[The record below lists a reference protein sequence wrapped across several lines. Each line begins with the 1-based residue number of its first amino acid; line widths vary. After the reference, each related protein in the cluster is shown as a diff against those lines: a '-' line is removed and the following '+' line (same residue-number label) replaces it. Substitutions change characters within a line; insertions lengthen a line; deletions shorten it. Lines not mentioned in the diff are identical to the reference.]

1 MIKILK
7 YLLLIRFRKILSK
20 DDSFAI
26 LFIIIAYVLSALLV
40 YNNYEYFKNY
50 IFLLFFDIALYHIN
64 RTDVEFLKLDKNYK
78 SILFLEYLIYS
89 FPFYIALLFQEQFLI
104 IISFL
109 GFKLLLLLLPKIN
122 FKIIPYPF
130 QIFNAYWHISFR
142 KYRLIY
148 AFPLIIGLIYL
159 AIEYNNENII
169 FFSFIALTVISC
181 TPSFERERLE
191 EIKRNPCDSEKY
203 LLKQIE
209 NSIINTFY
217 IVIPLVLVLV
227 FLSKWG
233 MLIFLILIFIV
244 PLISLLLKYAYFHNS
259 FLQQIVFV
267 FFIGLSFALY
277 GVPLLSIPFF
287 YKKAIKNLK
296 IIKNVND

>member
-1 MIKILK
+1 MIKIIC
-7 YLLLIRFRKILSK
+7 YLFLIRFRKILHK
-20 DDSFAI
+20 DDYLAMF
-26 LFIIIAYVLSALLV
+26 FISVLYVLIAILV

-89 FPFYIALLFQEQFLI
+89 FPFYIALLFKKQFLI
-104 IISFL
+104 VL
-109 GFKLLLLLLPKIN
+109 GFLLFNLILILLPKMN
-122 FKIIPYPF
+122 FKINSYPF
-130 QIFNAYWHISFR
+130 QIFNAHWHISFR

-148 AFPLIIGLIYL
+148 TFPLIIGLNYL

-169 FFSFIALTVISC
+169 FFSFIVLTLISC
-181 TPSFERERLE
+181 AASFERERPE
-191 EIKRNPCDSEKY
+191 EIKRNPLDSEKY
-203 LLKQIE
+203 LLKQME

-217 IVIPLVLVLV
+217 IVIPVVLVLV
-227 FLSKWG
+227 FLSKWE
-233 MLIFLILIFIV
+233 MLIFLIIIFAV
-244 PLISLLLKYAYFHNS
+244 PLINLLLKYAYFDNS

-267 FFIGLSFALY
+267 FFIGLSFMLY
-277 GVPLLSIPFF
+277 GVPLLSIPIL

-296 IIKNVND
+296 IIKYVKD